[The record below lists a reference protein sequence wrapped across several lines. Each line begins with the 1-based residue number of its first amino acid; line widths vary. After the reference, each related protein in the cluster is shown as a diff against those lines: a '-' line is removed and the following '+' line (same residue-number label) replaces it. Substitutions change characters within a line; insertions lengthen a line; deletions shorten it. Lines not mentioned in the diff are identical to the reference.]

1 MSPPILLACFLWVL
15 SAAVA
20 AQDDSASEPD
30 QAGGSEAASEQSVEA
45 ESDAEQPEQ
54 ASDRSIGNDRQALTF
69 DPALV
74 GLPELPQPMATPADF
89 EKALALIDAR
99 IAENTAALEAAMA
112 EAAAAETAAA
122 ESELAADAA
131 EEEAADADADAEA
144 ETDEAGTDDAETDD
158 AGTDDAGTD
167 DAGTDDAGSD
177 DAETDDAETDDTAAT
192 AAQDGALA
200 TRIARLEQHL
210 ELLND
215 LRLVVQRNAALVE
228 RLGESEREQAS
239 LQDRLEAAETEGFAL
254 EPPFPVSLLDQ
265 ARTELTLRRSLAEV
279 AATRVASAEQRQATT
294 ERALTTA
301 IRERRAARDRLNAA
315 EAEDRPAPE
324 RDALADALEQARL
337 GELLA
342 RQQLAATERSLE
354 LARRQGQLAELE
366 QELLAERIAYLEE
379 RAELP
384 RDFLD
389 TRLQELQATKVEMQ
403 ARISDLQRVGDQ
415 AEADLYRVRQ
425 QVVEANGTAEQAALE
440 EWAAAR
446 QDELS
451 AARTGV
457 DNLASAIANIEQM
470 ERLWQQRYQLMHDPN
485 ALDLADLLREL
496 IMETTAAIDEKEAIE
511 SRLNALRSIQLAQTR
526 RLRDAGVSDDVREA
540 IAVRS
545 AAQDLAERDGR
556 ELLET
561 QEALIALLQGMRP
574 QVEALVEEQNLS
586 LQLLQAQET
595 LADWWEAEVLV
606 IDDQSI
612 RVGELIMALVMFLL
626 VLLFVSLI
634 RMGARQALKR
644 RKTKSP
650 TANVGDLRLA
660 LSAIAGNT
668 SQLFVLI
675 AAFFV
680 AMVFSGLAS
689 PTVKDWLW
697 NLLIVAFYIQLGI
710 WANAAMADYFNRKRT
725 RKEMQDPSTVTGY
738 GVMMVFIRVGIWITV
753 VVSLLA
759 YFQYPVAG
767 LLGALGVGS
776 VAVGFALQNILGDV
790 FSSMAIIL
798 DKPFRVGDF
807 VKTGD
812 TLGVIEYTGV
822 KTTRI
827 RSLSGEQV
835 VLSNSDIL
843 SSRIHNYKHF
853 KERRIAFRIGVVYQ
867 TPRALL
873 ERIPEML
880 RESVEEQSH
889 TRFERAHFAEY
900 GDFALLFEVVYYVL
914 SPDYTIYMDVQQ
926 GINLGIHRRF
936 EEAGIDFAYPTQELI
951 LRRGPAMPN
960 SAADESSGG

>member
-1 MSPPILLACFLWVL
+1 MALRLSVL
-15 SAAVA
+15 VWFVVWLSLVLPGTVA
-20 AQDDSASEPD
+20 AQNDSVSEPD
-30 QAGGSEAASEQSVEA
+30 TETRAEAAVEETTAADPGAAESEQTPSTPVENG
-45 ESDAEQPEQ
+45 P
-54 ASDRSIGNDRQALTF
+54 QALAF
-69 DPALV
+69 DPASV
-74 GLPELPQPMATPADF
+74 GLPALPQPMVSADDF
-89 EKALALIDAR
+89 QQALDLIDAR
-99 IAENTAALEAAMA
+99 IAEKNAVLEAAMA
-112 EAAAAETAAA
+112 EAAVLAATSPEADSTEADAA
-122 ESELAADAA
+122 AADAELERDVAGLDEA
-131 EEEAADADADAEA
+131 EE
-144 ETDEAGTDDAETDD
+144 
-158 AGTDDAGTD
+158 
-167 DAGTDDAGSD
+167 
-177 DAETDDAETDDTAAT
+177 T
-192 AAQDGALA
+192 AAQDSALA
-200 TRIARLEQHL
+200 ARIATLEQHL
-210 ELLND
+210 ERLQD
-215 LRLVVQRNAALVE
+215 LRLVVQRNATLAE
-228 RLGESEREQAS
+228 RLGESERELAR
-239 LQDRLEAAETEGFAL
+239 LQVRLDTVETEGIAL
-254 EPPFPVSLLDQ
+254 EPPFQVSLLDQ
-265 ARTELTLRRSLAEV
+265 ARAELTLRQSLAKV
-279 AATRVASAEQRQATT
+279 AATRLTSAERRQDAA
-294 ERALTTA
+294 EQALSAA
-301 IRERRAARDRLNAA
+301 ISARRAARDEFAAA
-315 EAEDRPAPE
+315 EAENQPVTH
-324 RDALADALEQARL
+324 RDTLAEALKLAQL

-342 RQQLAATERSLE
+342 RQQLAATERALE
-354 LARRQGQLAELE
+354 LARRQGRLAELE
-366 QELLAERIAYLEE
+366 QALLAERIAYLDE

-384 RDFLD
+384 RDVLD
-389 TRLQELQATKVEMQ
+389 ARLEELNATKAEMRTQ
-403 ARISDLQRVGDQ
+403 IEALQRTGDQ
-415 AEADLYRVRQ
+415 AEADLYRARQ
-425 QVVEANGTAEQAALE
+425 QLAEMNGSAEQAALE
-440 EWAAAR
+440 EWVTAR
-446 QDELS
+446 QDERA

-457 DNLASAIANIEQM
+457 DSLVSAIANLEQM
-470 ERLWQQRYQLMHDPN
+470 ERLWQQRYQLMHDPD
-485 ALDLADLLREL
+485 ALDLADLLRQIIL
-496 IMETTAAIDEKEAIE
+496 ETTTASNEKDAIE

-526 RLRDAGVSDDVREA
+526 RLRDAGVSDDVRDA
-540 IAVRS
+540 LAVRS
-545 AAQDLAERDGR
+545 AAHDLAERHGR

-561 QEALIALLQGMRP
+561 QEALIALLQGLRP
-574 QVEALVEEQNLS
+574 QAEALVEKQNLS

-595 LADWWEAEVLV
+595 LASWWDAEVLV

-612 RVGELIMALVMFLL
+612 RVGELSMALVMFLL
-626 VLLFVSLI
+626 VLLVVSLI

-644 RKTKSP
+644 RKTKSS
-650 TANVGDLRLA
+650 AAEAGDLRLA

-697 NLLIVAFYIQLGI
+697 NLLIAAFYIQLGI
-710 WANAAMADYFNRKRT
+710 WANAAMADYFKRKRT

-738 GVMMVFIRVGIWITV
+738 GVMMVFFRVGIWITV

-807 VKTGD
+807 VKAGD

-843 SSRIHNYKHF
+843 SSRIHNYKQF
-853 KERRIAFRIGVVYQ
+853 QERRIAFRIGVVYQ

-889 TRFERAHFAEY
+889 TRFDRAHFAEY

-914 SPDYTIYMDVQQ
+914 SPDYGIYMDIQQ
-926 GINLGIHRRF
+926 GINLEIHRRF

-951 LRRGPAMPN
+951 LRRGPAMPS
-960 SAADESSGG
+960 SAAGGSSGGSLSVSGT